1 MRLIRG
7 TLLLMFLA
15 AGTLAV
21 AQTAVLGQGMQQLVN
36 IFESGSPTL
45 SQALKPHITSRSG
58 EVLAHIHLRPGV
70 SANQALAALTK
81 SGFRLQAVSEINP
94 SLLEGYVQLSSV
106 RKLQSVNGV
115 KSILAVQRP
124 MTQAGSV
131 QSQAVPFEKADVAQS
146 RGLDGTGIR
155 IGVLSDSYDD
165 CPICSTHAA
174 QDIASGDLPTDVTVL
189 QEINEAINGGPGIDE
204 GRAILQLVHDIAPG
218 SKLGFASAFNGEV
231 SFANNILDLRRK
243 FHADVIVDDV
253 FYADEPMYSD
263 GIIAQA
269 VDQVVAKG
277 AAYYSSAG
285 NNGLQAYEA
294 TYRSIS
300 FSDAQAL
307 VQSGKENLHLEQIPA
322 NLRPK
327 SFHLFDN
334 NSISQKIATAGQNQ
348 FSFQWDEPFFLGK
361 VKTDYNILVFDSGGN
376 WVDPLK
382 SKTAF
387 YTTDDNTATDEPF
400 EFVDLTALPHEIHGG
415 ANVSTYQIV
424 IGNQNDGP
432 ATHIK
437 YITLNGLAESQRQ
450 GAPSVFGHC
459 AARGGQGVAAMYYA
473 IPQFPEDFTSPG
485 PVTIYFNKS
494 GDRLATP
501 QIRNVPQITGADG
514 VDTTFFPP
522 FPGSDSD
529 GDGFPNFFGTSAGA
543 PDVAAVAALVLQ
555 KAGGPGSLTPSALY
569 NKLLSTA
576 TPVPVSIPRS
586 VAGTVA
592 GPVVASASGFDWTRY
607 GLYFNLGVLAS
618 ATSTVHSV
626 TYDTTVPGLFWSTNP
641 NRFSIGAAS
650 GITASD
656 VSFSRTNSTFT
667 LTFKKGKF
675 GANDTMQFG
684 MSVFAPIEGSTEE
697 DPDRFEGTKVTVT
710 FDDGSVSTGTFA
722 ANPKLPINAFTG
734 AGLVNADAATQ

>member
-1 MRLIRG
+1 MRFMRSTVLLI
-7 TLLLMFLA
+7 FLVL
-15 AGTLAV
+15 GTLAA
-21 AQTAVLGQGMQQLVN
+21 AQTAVLGRGMQQLVN
-36 IFESGSPTL
+36 IFESNSGTL
-45 SQALKPHITSRSG
+45 SHALKPHITSSSG

-70 SANQALAALTK
+70 SANQVLPALAK
-81 SGFRLQAVSEINP
+81 SGFRLQAISEIDA

-106 RKLQSVNGV
+106 RKLQGVKGV

-124 MTQAGSV
+124 MTQAGLV
-131 QSQAVPFEKADVAQS
+131 QSQAVAFEKADVAQS
-146 RGLDGTGIR
+146 RGVDGTGIR

-174 QDIASGDLPTDVTVL
+174 QDIASGDLPPDVTVL

-204 GRAILQLVHDIAPG
+204 GRAMLQLVHDIAPG

-243 FHADVIVDDV
+243 FQADVIVDDV
-253 FYADEPMYSD
+253 FYFDEPMYSD
-263 GIIAQA
+263 GLIAQA
-269 VDQVVAKG
+269 VDQVVGKG

-285 NNGLQAYEA
+285 NNGLEAYEA
-294 TYRSIS
+294 TYRPIS
-300 FSDAQAL
+300 FAAAQAL
-307 VQSGKENLHLEQIPA
+307 VQTGKENLHLEQIPA

-327 SFHLFDN
+327 SFHLFAD
-334 NSISQKIATAGQNQ
+334 NSISQKIATAGDNR

-361 VKTDYNILVFDSGGN
+361 VQTDYNILVFDSNGN
-376 WVDPLK
+376 WVNPLT

-387 YTTDDNTATDEPF
+387 YTTDDNTVTDEPF
-400 EFVDLTALPHEIHGG
+400 EFMDLAALPHEFHGG

-424 IGNQNDGP
+424 IANQNGGP

-459 AARGGQGVAAMYYA
+459 AARRGQAVAAIYYA
-473 IPQFPEDFTSPG
+473 IPQFPEDFSSPG
-485 PVTIYFNKS
+485 PVTIYFDKS
-494 GDRLATP
+494 GDRLSVP
-501 QIRNVPQITGADG
+501 EVRNVPQITGADG

-522 FPGSDSD
+522 FPGADSD

-543 PDVAAVAALVLQ
+543 PDVAAVAALALE

-586 VAGTVA
+586 FAGTVA

-607 GLYFNLGVLAS
+607 GLYFNLGVLPS

-626 TYDTTVPGLFWSTNP
+626 TYDTTVPGLFWSSNP
-641 NRFSIGAAS
+641 NRFSIGATS
-650 GITASD
+650 GVIPTD

-675 GANDTMQFG
+675 GPNDSMRFG

-697 DPDRFEGTKVTVT
+697 DPDRFAGMTVTVT
-710 FDDGSVSTGTFA
+710 FDDGSVSTGTFT
-722 ANPKLPINAFTG
+722 ANPKLPINSFTG

>member
-1 MRLIRG
+1 MTIVRG
-7 TLLLMFLA
+7 TMLAILLA
-15 AGTLAV
+15 VGTLAT
-21 AQTAVLGQGMQQLVN
+21 AQNAVLGRGMQQLVTMS
-36 IFESGSPTL
+36 ETGSPAL
-45 SQALKPHITSRSG
+45 GHALKAHITTRTG
-58 EVLAHIHLRPGV
+58 EVLAHIHLSPGV
-70 SANQALAALTK
+70 NAKQVMSALTN
-81 SGFRLQAVSEINP
+81 SGFRLQAISELDP
-94 SLLEGYVQLSSV
+94 SLLEGYVRLSSV
-106 RKLQSVNGV
+106 RKLQSVKGV

-124 MTQAGSV
+124 MRQAGSV
-131 QSQAVPFEKADVAQS
+131 QSQAVAFEKADVAQS

-155 IGVLSDSYDD
+155 VGALSDSYDD

-174 QDIASGDLPTDVTVL
+174 QDVASGDLPPDVVVL

-204 GRAILQLVHDIAPG
+204 GRAMLQLVHDIAPG
-218 SKLGFASAFNGEV
+218 AKLGFASAFNGEV

-253 FYADEPMYSD
+253 FYFDEPMYSD
-263 GIIAQA
+263 GLIAQA
-269 VDQVVAKG
+269 VDTVVGRG
-277 AAYYSSAG
+277 AAYYSSGG
-285 NNGLQAYEA
+285 NNGLEAYEA
-294 TYRSIS
+294 TYRPIS
-300 FSDAQAL
+300 FADAQAL
-307 VQSGKENLHLEQIPA
+307 VQSGKENLHLEQVPA

-327 SFHLFDN
+327 SFHLFADG
-334 NSISQKIATAGQNQ
+334 SISQKIATAGENV

-361 VKTDYNILVFDSGGN
+361 VQTDYNILVFDANGN

-387 YTTDDNTATDEPF
+387 YTTDDNTVTDEPF
-400 EFVDLTALPHEIHGG
+400 EFMDLAALPHEFHGG

-424 IGNQNDGP
+424 IGNQNGGP

-459 AARGGQGVAAMYYA
+459 AARHGQAVAAMYYA
-473 IPQFPEDFTSPG
+473 IPKFPEDFSSPG

-494 GDRLATP
+494 GDRLSKP
-501 QIRNVPQITGADG
+501 EIRNVPQITGADG

-522 FPGSDSD
+522 FAGADSD
-529 GDGFPNFFGTSAGA
+529 GDGFPNFFGTSAAA

-555 KAGGPGSLTPSALY
+555 KAGGPGSQTPAEIY
-569 NKLLSTA
+569 NKIVSTA

-592 GPVVASASGFDWTRY
+592 GPVVASATGFDWTRY
-607 GLYFNLGVLAS
+607 GLYFDLGVLPS

-626 TYDTTVPGLFWSTNP
+626 TYDTTVPGLFWSANP
-641 NRFSIGAAS
+641 NRFSIGEAN
-650 GITASD
+650 GIIPTD
-656 VSFSRTNSTFT
+656 VSFSRTSSTFT

-675 GANDTMQFG
+675 GANDSLRFG

-697 DPDRFEGTKVTVT
+697 DPDRFTGMTVTVV
-710 FDDGSVSTGTFA
+710 FDDGSVSTGTFT
-722 ANPKLPINAFTG
+722 ANPKLPMNAFTG